1 MTCWPANSGY
11 RAPADKELLRIHSAA
26 QDIRMGRRSEK
37 HGGAGVE
44 RYLDK
49 LPAAQSF
56 FRRSMAMKTRFEGFR
71 QPPPLHL
78 RGGSLQQQ
86 NEAFEV
92 PPASCALL
100 V

>member
-11 RAPADKELLRIHSAA
+11 RAPADKGLLRVHSAA
-26 QDIRMGRRSEK
+26 QGIGRDRRSEK

-44 RYLDK
+44 SYLDK
-49 LPAAQSF
+49 LLAAQWL
-56 FRRSMAMKTRFEGFR
+56 FRRSMAMKTRFEGF
-71 QPPPLHL
+71 QQQPPLHL

-92 PPASCALL
+92 PPASCALP